1 METKLRIDIL
11 RQPDDETCGPTC
23 LHAIYRYYGLELP
36 LEQLIVDVPKLDD
49 GGTLAVWLACDA
61 LKRDYTAKIFT
72 YNLPVFDPTW
82 FGLELEPEEL
92 SNRLRAQMAFKT
104 KKRRLQFASQAYIEF
119 LEHGGRLRFEDLT
132 TALVRR
138 FLNTGRPIIT
148 GLSSTYL
155 HRSCREFG
163 PAAID
168 DDIRGQP
175 AGHFVILA
183 GYNRETREVLVAD
196 PLFPN
201 PLSETCEYLVSVDRV
216 ICAILLGVVTHDANL
231 LIIEPRTK
239 RRTPEHADP
248 DRSQ

>member
-1 METKLRIDIL
+1 VETKLRIDIL

-23 LHAIYRYYGLELP
+23 LHAMYRYYGTELP
-36 LEQLIVDVPKLDD
+36 LTQVISEVPKLDD
-49 GGTLAVWLACDA
+49 GGTLAVLLGCHA
-61 LKRDYTAKIFT
+61 LKRDYTAKLYT

-82 FGLELEPEEL
+82 FELEPEEFTK
-92 SNRLRAQMAFKT
+92 RLRAQMAFKT
-104 KKRRLQFASQAYIEF
+104 KRRRLQFASQGYIEF
-119 LEHGGRLRFEDLT
+119 LELGGKLRFEDLT

-155 HRSCREFG
+155 HRSSREFG
-163 PAAID
+163 PEQLD
-168 DDIRGQP
+168 DDIRGEP

-183 GYNRETREVLVAD
+183 GYNRDTREVLVAD
-196 PLFPN
+196 PLYPN
-201 PLSETCEYLVSVDRV
+201 PLSENHEYLVSIDRV

-239 RRTPEHADP
+239 RRTPENADP
-248 DRSQ
+248 DRRQ